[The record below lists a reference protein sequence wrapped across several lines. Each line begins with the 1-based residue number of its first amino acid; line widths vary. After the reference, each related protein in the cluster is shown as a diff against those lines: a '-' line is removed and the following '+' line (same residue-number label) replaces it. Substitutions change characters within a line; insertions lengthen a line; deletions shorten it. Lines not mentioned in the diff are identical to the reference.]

1 MEHLRDRDVKGLVQN
16 PRGRLESLTFSET
29 LSPISNVPPVTGE
42 SASVTLTWA
51 PLGKAVLF

>member
-1 MEHLRDRDVKGLVQN
+1 MKGLVQN